1 MLIDEADE
9 AMPGQEKPRRKHLSQ
24 SSVGSIDSLPPSP
37 GQRKRKAGRHGSTEP
52 FKKWFR
58 SLKNLTYMI

>member
-24 SSVGSIDSLPPSP
+24 SSIDSPPPSP
-37 GQRKRKAGRHGSTEP
+37 GQRKRKPGKPS
-52 FKKWFR
+52 
-58 SLKNLTYMI
+58 